1 MHCKRFMQRTMRTYR
16 ESETKQRVWSS
27 RRGNVHRLMYPMNTQ
42 LRILLGIQFGMVVE
56 PGIGSQRSFCP
67 EKATSSDR
75 MQWGQSQAS
84 EARVARSRIPREG
97 QSLSL
102 ALTEAS
108 ISYYRRDVATMTYC
122 IVCSATFRRR
132 FSGPCVFNIQQNL
145 HKSYRILLYSSLCQ
159 MRPTGIFWAFKKSHM
174 NSLESYYFSKSHSCN
189 NFLTAA
195 KVSRE

>member
-1 MHCKRFMQRTMRTYR
+1 MHP
-16 ESETKQRVWSS
+16 V
-27 RRGNVHRLMYPMNTQ
+27 NTQ
-42 LRILLGIQFGMVVE
+42 LRILLGIQFGMLVE

-75 MQWGQSQAS
+75 KQWGQSQAS

-108 ISYYRRDVATMTYC
+108 ISYYRRDVATMTCC

-132 FSGPCVFNIQQNL
+132 FSGPCVSNIQQNL
-145 HKSYRILLYSSLCQ
+145 QKSYRILLYFNLCQ
-159 MRPTGIFWAFKKSHM
+159 MRPTEIFSAFKKSHM
-174 NSLESYYFSKSHSCN
+174 SSLESYYFLKSHSSN
-189 NFLTAA
+189 NFLRAA
-195 KVSRE
+195 KVSRD

>member
-16 ESETKQRVWSS
+16 ESETKQR
-27 RRGNVHRLMYPMNTQ
+27 GNVHRLMHPVNTR
-42 LRILLGIQFGMVVE
+42 LRILLGIQFEMVIE

-75 MQWGQSQAS
+75 TQWGQSQAS

-108 ISYYRRDVATMTYC
+108 ISYYRRDVATMTCC
-122 IVCSATFRRR
+122 IVCFATFRRR
-132 FSGPCVFNIQQNL
+132 FSGPCVSNIQQNL
-145 HKSYRILLYSSLCQ
+145 YKPYRMLLYFSLCQ
-159 MRPTGIFWAFKKSHM
+159 MRQ
-174 NSLESYYFSKSHSCN
+174 EFSQYSKN
-189 NFLTAA
+189 LIWT
-195 KVSRE
+195 